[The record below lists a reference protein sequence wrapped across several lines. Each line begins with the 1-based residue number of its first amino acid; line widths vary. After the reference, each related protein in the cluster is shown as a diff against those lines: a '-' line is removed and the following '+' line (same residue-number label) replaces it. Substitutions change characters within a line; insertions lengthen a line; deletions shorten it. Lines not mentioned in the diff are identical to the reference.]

1 MQNKIKPIDLLT
13 DQFQHLKNYSVND
26 RYTRDNNGSSSQNEM
41 KEQLGTIMVNV
52 SKILRESSAYL
63 GIVSFYE
70 ANRMTSS
77 QFQSACRSFTKTLN
91 QICHLELCGN
101 QMECLSDNMIQ
112 TFPLECLYM
121 PLKCLNLKNNHV
133 SSLDNLE
140 SLLFSNGIKKETFK
154 LQHTLQDLNL
164 SKNSI
169 QNVPFQL
176 IVTFFSELTHIDIG
190 ENPIV
195 DFEVTRLTSQ
205 PRSSTWFGR
214 MSTKDN
220 SDEDFS
226 NFIRTS
232 SVSKVSHLVLSSMD
246 ASLLE
251 KTIESKKSCRTKSSN
266 LFNFYK
272 KKELETL
279 SSSGTFFPLDFL
291 SLTYVQVLDLS
302 KNKHLPFHE
311 LEKVETPILM
321 NIVNI
326 NLSECFLVGSVN
338 KLLRFASK
346 KNLQVLNLSYNNFS
360 YLDIQEF
367 SSIKNLNLTMN
378 TELLSVDE
386 NIYQLLQNCNKEIE
400 YLTLKRIH
408 QEENG
413 FSDLLNPFI
422 TKNKLEES
430 TIGEFLSRLN
440 HLKLLTFSGLFI
452 QTCPPQINGMH
463 HSQLISLDLS
473 HNDITEL
480 PHSLM
485 TLDSLTAL
493 DLSHND
499 IPNIHEDD
507 LGIIQLRNLTSLNLS
522 HNNLSQL
529 PVKFIISLPSTH
541 WNLCV
546 TGDHKCVPTL
556 HLENNYYNSSKNFA
570 LDAQVIPPQTS

>member
-1 MQNKIKPIDLLT
+1 
-13 DQFQHLKNYSVND
+13 
-26 RYTRDNNGSSSQNEM
+26 
-41 KEQLGTIMVNV
+41 
-52 SKILRESSAYL
+52 
-63 GIVSFYE
+63 
-70 ANRMTSS
+70 
-77 QFQSACRSFTKTLN
+77 
-91 QICHLELCGN
+91 
-101 QMECLSDNMIQ
+101 
-112 TFPLECLYM
+112 M

-164 SKNSI
+164 SKNLI